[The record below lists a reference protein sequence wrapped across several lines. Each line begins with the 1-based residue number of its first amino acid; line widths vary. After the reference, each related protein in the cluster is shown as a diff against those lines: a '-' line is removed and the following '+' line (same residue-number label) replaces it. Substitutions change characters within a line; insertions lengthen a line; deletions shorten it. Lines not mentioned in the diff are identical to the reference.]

1 MSIAVIKSGGKQ
13 YKVQEGDIINVEK
26 LDSAKDREI
35 SFDDIL
41 NGKKVKAKIVD
52 VVKGI
57 KVRIFKYKSKVGYR
71 KHAGHRQ
78 KYTQI
83 KIEKISG

>member
-13 YKVQEGDIINVEK
+13 YKVQEGDILNIEK

-35 SFDDIL
+35 NFEDIL
-41 NGKKVKAKIVD
+41 GGKKVKAKIIEET
-52 VVKGI
+52 KGP
-57 KVRIFKYKSKVGYR
+57 KVRILKYKSKVGYR

-78 KYTQI
+78 KYSRI